1 MQFPTTSGAHSHWP
15 SKIVISRVISWN
27 LKISHRWGWKP
38 SVHISSKIRGNLE
51 KYYKNTA
58 FQEKVLRGSFQW
70 VSVSIVCDHSNTR
83 FPTFLLRILS
93 NQTGKMVEHG
103 FFVQNTVRKLLEVA
117 CYRRKSPGSLLL
129 WEWCSWLCMI
139 WSSFFQISP
148 SILWT
153 NLTGLDSVRGKT
165 SKTVGKIC
173 KQRVNQKKVR
183 KLVWPCGGL

>member
-139 WSSFFQISP
+139 WSSFSLNLSVDPVDKSNGVGQRSRQDFKNCWENFRSIS
-148 SILWT
+148 
-153 NLTGLDSVRGKT
+153 SVA
-165 SKTVGKIC
+165 
-173 KQRVNQKKVR
+173 KV
-183 KLVWPCGGL
+183 